1 MKPLVFSVED
11 DINIQNV
18 IKIAMQNSQFE
29 IETFNNAKDLFSS
42 LEHTTPDLLLL
53 DIMLPDLDGLEIIK
67 KLKKSLKTKNIP
79 IMVISAKT
87 SEIDKVIG
95 IDLGA
100 DDYLVKPFGVL
111 ELVSRSKAL
120 LRRQKLD
127 DNDEIVKIDELII
140 NTATYEVF
148 YKQNKVDFTK
158 KQFQLLLY
166 FAKRN
171 NKIITREELLNNIWG
186 FDFIGETRTLDVHI
200 KELRRKLKLAGVS
213 EEVIETSRGI
223 GYKFSL

>member
-87 SEIDKVIG
+87 S
-95 IDLGA
+95 
-100 DDYLVKPFGVL
+100 
-111 ELVSRSKAL
+111 
-120 LRRQKLD
+120 
-127 DNDEIVKIDELII
+127 
-140 NTATYEVF
+140 
-148 YKQNKVDFTK
+148 
-158 KQFQLLLY
+158 
-166 FAKRN
+166 
-171 NKIITREELLNNIWG
+171 
-186 FDFIGETRTLDVHI
+186 
-200 KELRRKLKLAGVS
+200 
-213 EEVIETSRGI
+213 
-223 GYKFSL
+223 